1 MGETRKLVEQNLAA
15 WNAHDKTG
23 WTRDIAD
30 DCDISAVGGLSG
42 KGRDLR
48 DNFYSMWADAFP
60 DSKITAKT
68 IIVDGENV
76 AVEATFE
83 GTHTG
88 VLNSPG
94 GSIQPTRK
102 RVNVPF
108 TSVSKIRGDKFTSLH
123 LLFDQVE
130 LMTQLGLMPAPVR
143 A

>member
-1 MGETRKLVEQNLAA
+1 MGETRKIVEQNINS
-15 WNAHDKTG
+15 WNAHDKAA

-30 DCDISAVGGLSG
+30 DCDMSAVGGVSG

-48 DNFYSMWADAFP
+48 DMFYALWTDAFP
-60 DSKITAKT
+60 DNQIQP
-68 IIVDGENV
+68 IVVLADDENA

-83 GTHTG
+83 GTHMG
-88 VLNSPG
+88 VLNTPG

-102 RVNVPF
+102 RVKVPF
-108 TSVSKIRGDKFTSLH
+108 TTVTKVRGDKITSLH